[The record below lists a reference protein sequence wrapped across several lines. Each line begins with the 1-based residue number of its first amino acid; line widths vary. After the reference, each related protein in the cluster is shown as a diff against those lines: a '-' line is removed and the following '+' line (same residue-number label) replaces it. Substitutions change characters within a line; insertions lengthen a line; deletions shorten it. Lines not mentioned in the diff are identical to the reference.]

1 MTITTRSRTYY
12 ATTLAELEQI
22 AAEVAWLD
30 LQARL
35 VRPVAEVA

>member
-1 MTITTRSRTYY
+1 MTITFRSRIYY
-12 ATTLAELEQI
+12 ATTEAELAQI
-22 AAEVAWLD
+22 AAEVAMQD